1 MDDET
6 RGPGPEG
13 PFDPFDVFDDDLD
26 DEAFLEAWAEAERDA
41 AEVVAEGL
49 AGIAP
54 VVPDGNEVA
63 EAAAS
68 LRDAHRG
75 GDPAAVWMLRSAG
88 IRDPRAIADE
98 DLLIRAVAAT
108 ISMVEDPELPA
119 EDAATIMSLELG
131 DWVGAILGLVR
142 AGPGSRADADVLVRH
157 IETVEEVAGPP
168 IDEDDRL
175 AIEHAF
181 LLVLPAWEV
190 AGAVEVSYVA
200 GTTLT
205 RLGAW
210 LLPTAAV
217 HAWTLGGGLDLVP
230 RPPLRL
236 VDVTDDA
243 TDHTM
248 GDGTDGWLEPYG
260 EHDDMDADDP
270 LAVAVRSILATDGPL
285 VEDDLA
291 DRLVTEGVIAL
302 DEREDATDLLWDVRG
317 LYPVRDRRWVHLPS
331 LAEART
337 FTHRVTAS
345 ELEDQRL
352 ASHPDLALYLTFL
365 PPLPFAGGGEVVE
378 RYWRGDDP
386 DREASLFGPAGW
398 LPAGLAP
405 GDLVAC
411 RIVDGQLTVTRLAE
425 DDLDPEASD
434 RAVEHLRATFDAL
447 GGRNTAGG
455 PLDGPELLLETVVRY
470 PAVFR
475 HPTLP
480 VADLLEAAGLAD
492 EDGAVSDPEQPWE
505 PAPYTYFAEVYGLD
519 EHSADALRILSA
531 SMDLFEREDRDDLPA
546 DTAANLLQML
556 TLEPAIAEALA
567 DTQLGIVGA
576 GTDGLERL
584 TRLLRP
590 YARGRS
596 HAPLELLVA
605 KAAEA
610 RGDAMAG
617 EAALRRAVQADPA
630 YEPAHEDLAWY
641 LEDRGDWAGALRHLR
656 QAGIPND
663 DEQVQRLT
671 ELQSIRPAVG
681 RNDPC
686 PCGSGAKYKRCC
698 ERTGGPLPDRVSP
711 LFDKMSNYLGRPLQ
725 RGALMALVEARAG
738 DATDDRRLVAAIGD
752 PLLFDVA
759 LFEGEWLED
768 FLEERGQLLPADE
781 RDLAASWTGLPR
793 SLYEI
798 VAVRPGEELELL
810 DLRSGDRVVVRER
823 AGSTQLRAGEAIFAR
838 VVPDGVGHQLAAGT
852 LLIPVQQRDRL
863 LAFLDTRP
871 SAIEIC
877 SWIAASEAPPTLL
890 TMEGEPTVFCTA
902 EYRVADPD
910 QARTVLTDRYEADP
924 HGAMFVDWVD
934 VDGRRWGRGTVEL
947 DGDRIVIQTNA
958 EPRLDRFKAVIE
970 ELVAGAELLD
980 ESRRA
985 ASELFGGH
993 GAANP
998 DSPGSVGPSFDELP
1012 EEVRSA
1018 LEAEIRRH
1026 EERWVDES
1034 IPMFGGLTPRQ
1045 ALDDPTRRPQLLA
1058 FLDELGDQETPGAMS
1073 SRRIRR
1079 LLGLGL
1085 L

>member
-13 PFDPFDVFDDDLD
+13 PFDPFDVFADDLD

-41 AEVVAEGL
+41 AEVLVEGL
-49 AGIAP
+49 VGSSP
-54 VVPDGNEVA
+54 VLPGDDEVA
-63 EAAAS
+63 AAADG
-68 LRDAHRG
+68 LRDAHRR

-88 IRDPRAIADE
+88 IRDPRATADE

-108 ISMVEDPELPA
+108 ITMIEDPELPA
-119 EDAATIMSLELG
+119 EEAAAIMSLELG

-157 IETVEEVAGPP
+157 IETVEEVEGPP
-168 IDEDDRL
+168 FDEDDRL

-190 AGAVEVSYVA
+190 AGAVEASYVA

-217 HAWTLGGGLDLVP
+217 HAWTLDADAAITS

-236 VDVTDDA
+236 VEDTS
-243 TDHTM
+243 
-248 GDGTDGWLEPYG
+248 DGRLEPSS
-260 EHDDMDADDP
+260 EPDTPDAD
-270 LAVAVRSILATDGPL
+270 V
-285 VEDDLA
+285 
-291 DRLVTEGVIAL
+291 
-302 DEREDATDLLWDVRG
+302 
-317 LYPVRDRRWVHLPS
+317 
-331 LAEART
+331 
-337 FTHRVTAS
+337 
-345 ELEDQRL
+345 
-352 ASHPDLALYLTFL
+352 
-365 PPLPFAGGGEVVE
+365 
-378 RYWRGDDP
+378 
-386 DREASLFGPAGW
+386 
-398 LPAGLAP
+398 
-405 GDLVAC
+405 
-411 RIVDGQLTVTRLAE
+411 
-425 DDLDPEASD
+425 
-434 RAVEHLRATFDAL
+434 
-447 GGRNTAGG
+447 
-455 PLDGPELLLETVVRY
+455 
-470 PAVFR
+470 
-475 HPTLP
+475 
-480 VADLLEAAGLAD
+480 
-492 EDGAVSDPEQPWE
+492 
-505 PAPYTYFAEVYGLD
+505 AEVYGL
-519 EHSADALRILSA
+519 EEQGADALRILTGA
-531 SMDLFEREDRDDLPA
+531 LDLFEREEREDLPE
-546 DTAANLLQML
+546 DTAADLLHML
-556 TLEPAIAEALA
+556 TSEPSIAEALA
-567 DTQLGIVGA
+567 HTQLGVVGA
-576 GTDGLERL
+576 GAAGLERL
-584 TRLLRP
+584 ARLLRP
-590 YARGRS
+590 HARGRTS
-596 HAPLELLVA
+596 APLELLDA

-610 RGDAMAG
+610 RGDALAG
-617 EAALRRAVQADPA
+617 EAALRRALQADPA

-641 LEDRGDWAGALRHLR
+641 LEDRGDRAGALRHLR
-656 QAGIPND
+656 QASIPND

-671 ELQSIRPAVG
+671 ELQAIRPAVG

-686 PCGSGAKYKRCC
+686 PCGSGLKYKRCC
-698 ERTGGPLPDRVSP
+698 ERTGGPLPDRVSA
-711 LFDKMSNYLGRPLQ
+711 LFDKMSNYLARPLQ

-738 DATDDRRLVAAIGD
+738 DATDDHRLVAAMGD

-781 RDLAASWTGLPR
+781 RDLAASWVGLPR

-810 DLRSGDRVVVRER
+810 DLRCGERVVVRER
-823 AGSTQLRAGEAIFAR
+823 TASTQLRTGEAIFVR

-852 LLIPVQQRDRL
+852 MLIPAQQRDRL
-863 LAFLDTRP
+863 LGFLDTRP

-877 SWIAASEAPPTLL
+877 GWIAALEAPPTLL

-924 HGAMFVDWVD
+924 DGAMFVDWVE
-934 VDGRRWGRGTVEL
+934 VDGRRWGRGTIEL
-947 DGDRIVIQTNA
+947 DGDRLVIQTNA
-958 EPRLDRFKAVIE
+958 EPRLDRFEAVVE

-985 ASELFGGH
+985 ASELVDGH
-993 GAANP
+993 DTASVA
-998 DSPGSVGPSFDELP
+998 SPGSVGPSFDELP
-1012 EEVRSA
+1012 EEVRSV

-1058 FLDELGDQETPGAMS
+1058 FLDELGEQETPGAMS
-1073 SRRIRR
+1073 ARRIRR

-1085 L
+1085 V

>member
-13 PFDPFDVFDDDLD
+13 PFDPFDGFDDDLD
-26 DEAFLEAWAEAERDA
+26 DEAFFEAWAEAERDA
-41 AEVVAEGL
+41 AEVLVEGL
-49 AGIAP
+49 VGTRP
-54 VVPDGNEVA
+54 VLPGDDEVA
-63 EAAAS
+63 AAADG
-68 LRDAHRG
+68 LRDAHRR

-88 IRDPRAIADE
+88 ISDLRAIADE
-98 DLLIRAVAAT
+98 DLLIQAVAAT
-108 ISMVEDPELPA
+108 ISMIEDPELPA
-119 EDAATIMSLELG
+119 EEAAAIMSLELG

-157 IETVEEVAGPP
+157 IETVEEVEGPP
-168 IDEDDRL
+168 FDEDDRL

-190 AGAVEVSYVA
+190 AGAVEASYVA

-217 HAWTLGGGLDLVP
+217 HAWTLDADAAITS

-236 VDVTDDA
+236 VEDTS
-243 TDHTM
+243 
-248 GDGTDGWLEPYG
+248 DGWLEPSS
-260 EHDDMDADDP
+260 EPDEMDVDDP
-270 LAVAVRSILATDGPL
+270 FAVAVRSILATSGPL
-285 VEDDLA
+285 SEDDLL
-291 DRLVTEGVIAL
+291 DPLVTDGIVAL
-302 DEREDATDLLWDVRG
+302 DEREDAADLLFDVPR
-317 LYPVRDRRWVHLPS
+317 LYTIRDGRIVHLPT
-331 LAEART
+331 LAEDRT
-337 FTHRVTAS
+337 FTHRVTTS
-345 ELEDQRL
+345 ELEDGRL
-352 ASHPDLALYLTFL
+352 VTLPDLGLYVTFL
-365 PPLPFAGGGEVVE
+365 PPLPLASGGEVVE
-378 RYWRGDDP
+378 RYWRGRDDP

-398 LPAGLAP
+398 LPTDLDA
-405 GDLVAC
+405 GDLVGC
-411 RIVDGQLTVTRLAE
+411 RIVDGELTLTRLPE
-425 DDLDPEASD
+425 DDLDPEASE
-434 RAVEHLRATFDAL
+434 RAAEHLRATFDAL
-447 GGRNTAGG
+447 GGRNVAGG
-455 PLDGPELLLETVVRY
+455 PMDGPELLIETAVRY

-475 HPTLP
+475 HPTSP
-480 VADLLEAAGLAD
+480 VAELLEAVGLEEA
-492 EDGAVSDPEQPWE
+492 DGAVSDPDDPWE
-505 PAPYTYFAEVYGLD
+505 PAPDAYFAEVYGLD
-519 EHSADALRILSA
+519 EHGADALRILTGA
-531 SMDLFEREDRDDLPA
+531 LDLFEREEREDLPE
-546 DTAANLLQML
+546 DTAANMLHML
-556 TLEPAIAEALA
+556 TFEPSMAEALA

-576 GTDGLERL
+576 GADGLERL
-584 TRLLRP
+584 ARLLRP
-590 YARGRS
+590 HARGRTL
-596 HAPLELLVA
+596 APLELLDA

-610 RGDAMAG
+610 RGDALAG

-641 LEDRGDWAGALRHLR
+641 LEDRGDRAGALRHLR
-656 QAGIPND
+656 LAGIPND

-698 ERTGGPLPDRVSP
+698 ERTGGPLPDRVSA

-759 LFEGEWLED
+759 LFEDEWLED

-781 RDLAASWTGLPR
+781 RELAGSWMGLPR

-810 DLRSGDRVVVRER
+810 DLRSGERVVVRER

-852 LLIPVQQRDRL
+852 MLIPVQQRDRL
-863 LAFLDTRP
+863 LGFLDTRP

-877 SWIAASEAPPTLL
+877 GWMAASEAPPTLL

-910 QARTVLTDRYEADP
+910 QARRVLTDRYEADP
-924 HGAMFVDWVD
+924 DGEMFVDWVE

-958 EPRLDRFKAVIE
+958 EPRLDGFKAVVE

-985 ASELFGGH
+985 ASELFGGQ
-993 GAANP
+993 GAASS
-998 DSPGSVGPSFDELP
+998 DSPGMWAPASTSCRR
-1012 EEVRSA
+1012 RSA
-1018 LEAEIRRH
+1018 RRSRPRSVVTRSAGSTSPSRCSAGSPHGRRSTIR
-1026 EERWVDES
+1026 
-1034 IPMFGGLTPRQ
+1034 P
-1045 ALDDPTRRPQLLA
+1045 ADPSCSPSSTSWA
-1058 FLDELGDQETPGAMS
+1058 
-1073 SRRIRR
+1073 SRRRR
-1079 LLGLGL
+1079 GP
-1085 L
+1085 